1 MQERTFCDWATFI
14 REASRRLSV
23 IAVLNKIS
31 TTIMHILYLLIIIDC
46 YNSPNGLFEIQ
57 VKLPKIG
64 Y

>member
-1 MQERTFCDWATFI
+1 MQERTFCGWAMFI

-23 IAVLNKIS
+23 IDKIS
-31 TTIMHILYLLIIIDC
+31 ATTMHILHLLIIIDC

-57 VKLPKIG
+57 VKMPKIG